1 MAEDNK
7 PAEGKPGEPANKE
20 GYHQAKKG
28 VIDAGEIVTSAG
40 GEPLSGTIAD
50 ITDGDRRRKKK

>member
-1 MAEDNK
+1 MAEDK
-7 PAEGKPGEPANKE
+7 PAEGKPAENKE